1 MNDWAPWRDVLACGI
16 DEAMDV
22 TDETNVTDEQVYGKY
37 SAELLRF
44 ASGLVGPSAA
54 DDVLSSAFVQA
65 ISSPR
70 WSQIE
75 DRRSYL
81 YRTVLNETRQH
92 FRGDRRRLARE
103 FRSARA
109 DAVESAESAVDLAE
123 TLALLSTEQRAVVFL
138 TYWMGFTV
146 DESATTLSLAPRTVE
161 RHLHHARARLR
172 KALL

>member
-1 MNDWAPWRDVLACGI
+1 MI
-16 DEAMDV
+16 DG
-22 TDETNVTDEQVYGKY
+22 TDASDEQVYVKY
-37 SAELLRF
+37 SPELLRF
-44 ASGLVGPSAA
+44 AAGLVGPSAA
-54 DDVLSSAFVQA
+54 DDVLSSAFVKA
-65 ISSPR
+65 ISSSR

-103 FRSARA
+103 YRTAQA
-109 DAVESAESAVDLAE
+109 DAIESGESAVDLAE
-123 TLALLSTEQRAVVFL
+123 MLASLPTEQRAVVFL
-138 TYWMGFTV
+138 AYWMGFTV
-146 DESATTLSLAPRTVE
+146 AESATALSLSARTVE

>member
-1 MNDWAPWRDVLACGI
+1 
-16 DEAMDV
+16 MDV
-22 TDETNVTDEQVYGKY
+22 ADEMNVSDEQVYGKY

-44 ASGLVGPSAA
+44 AAGLVGPSAA
-54 DDVLSSAFVQA
+54 DDVLSSAFVKA

-92 FRGDRRRLARE
+92 LRGDRRRLARE
-103 FRSARA
+103 FRAARS
-109 DAVESAESAVDLAE
+109 DAIESEFAESAVDLAE
-123 TLALLSTEQRAVVFL
+123 TLAMLPTEQRAVVFL

-146 DESATTLSLAPRTVE
+146 DESATTLSLSPRTVE
-161 RHLHHARARLR
+161 RHLHEARDRLR